1 VSSISGKYTAKL
13 DNVSSKNSKARILDS
28 ALRLIT
34 RRGDANVTMAQI
46 AKAARVSRQAVYLH
60 FADRADLLVELVR
73 YADEKRGLA
82 QEIRKVEE
90 APTAIAAL
98 EEMAALQTRM
108 NPGIWAAAR
117 AVDAVRRTDPAAE
130 RSWQDRLEARL
141 NGCRQMIAR
150 LQAEG
155 VLRAG
160 LDPDAAADLLWNLT
174 SLRTWEDLVLQR
186 NWTAGQY
193 RERLTELLLRTLTG
207 VGYNR
212 T

>member
-1 VSSISGKYTAKL
+1 MSSISGKYTAKL